1 MDRGPPNIGI
11 ENGSDDSETDS
22 MADYFNGRK
31 MKRSYGNF
39 SLGEGV
45 NVGGI
50 NRFVVNPENAFFHGD
65 ENPRSKR
72 RRLDLFEAVN
82 AKRRL
87 EEAKLSEKLKI
98 APNGRVILDGSQRIQ
113 LNSNIQTENVN
124 NLKYQTSVAESIH
137 SRRDLLSRHRAPFP
151 SPSSTTGTLL
161 NSEAPGLD
169 GSLSLLQRDILLR
182 APMHDYAHHNMR
194 LSGGTCLQKGNPGSA
209 TFAAGTLSNTDFT
222 TNYLTGGHN
231 NLTRRLLALDIEQRL
246 ASSHASTSGP
256 TGGMHPINANLE
268 AILHSRQSTPSSF
281 ALENFCQRGLDP
293 SLLNRDAL
301 LLRRQEL
308 ANRLECPLRASLNSL
323 LHDPTQYPL
332 FHHASNLTESALFG
346 NRESVSRWQLSFQSG
361 LDQPHLNMQIFPT
374 GTTTAPST
382 ATTIAQRYRALRLDN
397 NIDSGNERN
406 DFTPQ
411 SSSYVSRPRSMKLS
425 SEERAGISPL
435 PPCEEGPLPHFS
447 KRRCVPLATD
457 EDENWLSEF
466 LCFIRSELVEVFRAS
481 NDDVASRINS
491 KKVVFR
497 QVGIRC
503 RYCAHL
509 THGERASRSSSF
521 PSSIDRIYQSLTMMI
536 RDHFVR
542 CTGLPDNLRARFTE
556 LRSHSTQGATDSKRY
571 WIESAK
577 RLGMVDTR
585 PNQGIMVTEETQAS
599 AHACSPAAT
608 RASSP
613 ESKANEKRRAQ
624 IMIVMNEDK
633 PLVSEYIYY
642 LLTQVEK
649 VCLTESER
657 VGNRKSMELGMPGF
671 GCKHCCASDRKGL
684 CRFFPARRRTLPAK
698 IKDLSD
704 HLRRC
709 TMCPMEVKEKLLQYR
724 SENLDLEPTEDSNKH
739 FFDRVWNRLHSQE
752 KNQCQGH
759 NNDL

>member
-1 MDRGPPNIGI
+1 MRLNMNRGI

-22 MADYFNGRK
+22 MIDSFNGRM
-31 MKRSYGNF
+31 MKRSYCHF
-39 SLGEGV
+39 APEEGIDDGKTNMFV
-45 NVGGI
+45 N
-50 NRFVVNPENAFFHGD
+50 RENAFFRGD
-65 ENPRSKR
+65 EAHRNKR
-72 RRLDLFEAVN
+72 KRLDLLEAVN
-82 AKRRL
+82 VKRRF
-87 EEAKLSEKLKI
+87 EASKLSENLTI

-113 LNSNIQTENVN
+113 LNSNMHENVN
-124 NLKYQTSVAESIH
+124 DLKYQTGVADPVH
-137 SRRDLLSRHRAPFP
+137 SRRDLLSLHRAQFS
-151 SPSSTTGTLL
+151 SPTSAAGTLF
-161 NSEAPGLD
+161 NSEALALD
-169 GSLSLLQRDILLR
+169 GSLSLLHRDLLLH
-182 APMHDYAHHNMR
+182 APMRDYSSHPNMR
-194 LSGGTCLQKGNPGSA
+194 LPGRTCLQESSSGSA
-209 TFAAGTLSNTDFT
+209 AFTAGALSNADFAAS
-222 TNYLTGGHN
+222 YLTGSHN
-231 NLTRRLLALDIEQRL
+231 NLARRLLAIDIEQRL
-246 ASSHASTSGP
+246 AAGHTSAAGS
-256 TGGMHPINANLE
+256 TGGMHPINVNLE
-268 AILHSRQSTPSSF
+268 AILHGRQSAPSSF
-281 ALENFCQRGLDP
+281 AMENLCQQRGLEP
-293 SLLNRDAL
+293 ALLNREAL

-308 ANRLECPLRASLNSL
+308 ANRLECPLRASLSSL
-323 LHDPTQYPL
+323 LHDSAQYPL
-332 FHHASNLTESALFG
+332 FQHAGNLTESALFG
-346 NRESVSRWQLSFQSG
+346 NRDAVSGRQLGFQAG
-361 LDQPHLNMQIFPT
+361 LDQSHLSMQMFP
-374 GTTTAPST
+374 GTAAASPAATA
-382 ATTIAQRYRALRLDN
+382 IAQRYRALGLDN
-397 NIDSGNERN
+397 NIDSGIERN
-406 DFTPQ
+406 DFTSQ
-411 SSSYVSRPRSMKLS
+411 SSLYASRQRSMKLS
-425 SEERAGISPL
+425 PEDRSGISPL
-435 PPCEEGPLPHFS
+435 PPCQEGPLPHFS

-491 KKVVFR
+491 KKVVFG
-497 QVGIRC
+497 QAGIRC

-542 CTGLPDNLRARFTE
+542 CTGLPDDLRARFME
-556 LRSHSTQGATDSKRY
+556 LKSHTTQGATDSKRY

-585 PNQGIMVTEETQAS
+585 PNQGIMVTKESQAA
-599 AHACSPAAT
+599 AHACSPGAT

-613 ESKANEKRRAQ
+613 ESKANEKRRVR

-649 VCLTESER
+649 VYLTESER

-709 TMCPMEVKEKLLQYR
+709 TMCPLDVKEKLLQYR

-752 KNQCQGH
+752 KNQC
-759 NNDL
+759 